1 MTSRTVR
8 VCVISGIC
16 VGLISTGGCSW
27 FSKRRGGSSRG
38 VSDIP
43 QDTLTPTDFTEG
55 NVPYAGPRGN
65 VEAGQPVS
73 DAAFS
78 SVQFAYDSFQI
89 ADTEVAKIE
98 QAASYLRQNSG
109 AQAVLEGHADERG
122 SREYN
127 LSLGEHRALAVRAY
141 IVGLGIDGSRIQTKS
156 YGEEK
161 PLDPG
166 HDEKAWWQNRRVEFK
181 LYR

>member
-1 MTSRTVR
+1 LVTG
-8 VCVISGIC
+8 VCA
-16 VGLISTGGCSW
+16 GLVSAGGCSW
-27 FSKRRGGSSRG
+27 FSKRRGGSGARG
-38 VSDIP
+38 VTDP
-43 QDTLTPTDFTEG
+43 GETTLTVRDLEDG
-55 NVPYAGPRGN
+55 NVPLTGPRGN

-73 DAAFS
+73 DTAFAN
-78 SVQFAYDSFQI
+78 VQFAYDSFQI

-98 QAASYLRQNSG
+98 QVASYMRQNSG
-109 AQAVLEGHADERG
+109 VQAVFEGHADERG

-127 LSLGEHRALAVRAY
+127 LSLGEHRALSVRAY
-141 IVGLGIDGSRIQTKS
+141 LVGLGIDGARVQTKS

-181 LYR
+181 LFR